1 MVERLKGPTP
11 DGKQM
16 PTLYLLSKHEA
27 VVFTERAGIP
37 LTGEQNLEKLVA
49 AEMTVNP
56 EVESG
61 LEELLRS
68 YGLKIHFVGKG

>member
-11 DGKQM
+11 NGKQM
-16 PTLYLLSKHEA
+16 PTLYLLSKREA
-27 VVFTERAGIP
+27 VVFTKRAGVP
-37 LTGEQNLEKLVA
+37 FTGEQNLENLVG

-56 EVESG
+56 EAESG

-68 YGLKIHFVGKG
+68 YGLKIYYVGKG